1 MENQSNAVVQ
11 EAQPESGS
19 FLYDEPSADTVAPEP
34 TITQTP
40 IMSESSEQPQTEQGS
55 EVAEV
60 QEVSA
65 KEDPN
70 RMAYWQSQAD
80 KAKNDAQSMA
90 QELDLYKRAVGQMQ
104 QASVSNG
111 TQPQPQVDPL
121 KEPTAPDRPMTYNEV
136 DAYND
141 PESDSFKYRLDKEA
155 FQDAR
160 YDYLKQVEYARVEQQ
175 QHMAAQQ
182 QEATMQNQAYNQVKS
197 SYGWD
202 DMKAADFIGWATNP
216 NNVTLDVLARLFDIQ
231 NAPTPQQVNAQ
242 QKKQEYA
249 QTQQALSV
257 PRTPSV
263 ETGVSQPVPND
274 NDLFNAALLQ
284 QSKIKK

>member
-1 MENQSNAVVQ
+1 MENQSNAEVQ

-40 IMSESSEQPQTEQGS
+40 LMSESSEQPQTEQGS

-90 QELDLYKRAVGQMQ
+90 QELELYKRAVNQMQ
-104 QASVSNG
+104 QAPVSNG
-111 TQPQPQVDPL
+111 TQPQPQADPL
-121 KEPTAPDRPMTYNEV
+121 KEPTAPERPLTYSEV

-141 PESDSFKYRLDKEA
+141 PESDSFKYRIEKEQY
-155 FQDAR
+155 QDAR
-160 YDYLKQVEYARVEQQ
+160 YDYLKQVEYARVAQQ
-175 QHMAAQQ
+175 QQMVAQQ
-182 QEATMQNQAYNQVKS
+182 QEANMQNQAYNQVKQ

-202 DMKAADFIGWATNP
+202 DMKAANFIGWATNP
-216 NNVTLDVLARLFDIQ
+216 NNVTLDILAKLFDIQ
-231 NAPTPQQVNAQ
+231 SAPTPEQVNAQ

-263 ETGVSQPVPND
+263 ETGVSQPVANEQ
-274 NDLFNAALLQ
+274 DLFNAALLQ